1 MGYDNND
8 VALIITDGVTT
19 ATNTYCLYYQI
30 YNDEPDW
37 TTGFTLS
44 DQYINSGVF
53 TNYTIDAYDP
63 ENATLVFT

>member
-53 TNYTIDAYDP
+53 TN
-63 ENATLVFT
+63 